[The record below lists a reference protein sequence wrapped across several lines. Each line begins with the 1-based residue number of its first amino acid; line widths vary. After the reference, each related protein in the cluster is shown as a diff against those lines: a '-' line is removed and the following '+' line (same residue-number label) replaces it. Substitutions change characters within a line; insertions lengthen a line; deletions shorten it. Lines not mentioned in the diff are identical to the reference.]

1 MITISLCMIVKNEEA
16 VLARC
21 LASYT
26 PVVDEIIIIDTGS
39 TDKTKEIARNYT
51 NQVYDFTW
59 TGSFSD
65 ARNYSF
71 SKATKEYIFCADADE
86 VLDEENQKRFL
97 LMKENLLPEIDIV
110 QMYYGNQLSHNTIY
124 NYDKEYR
131 PKLYKR
137 IRHFIWEGSIH
148 EAVRLNPVI
157 YDSDITITHL
167 PQGNHATRDLAAFE
181 NMERAQL
188 YFDSR
193 LHNIYAK
200 ELFIAGEDEHFI
212 RAIPTF
218 LRTMEDTERSVD
230 ELKEA
235 CCILTRAYRIKKDI
249 ANFFKFATKTIAM
262 EGCSEVCM
270 ELGDY
275 YHALG
280 DFQEAI
286 LWYYNAAF
294 ETECIL
300 KLSVK
305 TKDSLLALAKCY
317 ETLGDSEMAS
327 TYQQQA
333 LSNENV

>member
-21 LASYT
+21 LSSYA
-26 PVVDEIIIIDTGS
+26 PVVDEIVIIDTGS
-39 TDKTKEIARNYT
+39 TDRTKEIAREYT
-51 NQVYDFTW
+51 DLVYDFPW

-65 ARNYSF
+65 ARNASF
-71 SKATKEYIFCADADE
+71 CKATKDYILCADADE
-86 VLDEENQKRFL
+86 VLDRENRSRFL
-97 LMKENLLPEIDIV
+97 LLKENLLPEIDIV
-110 QMYYGNQLSHNTIY
+110 QMYYANQLSSNTIY

-137 IRHFIWEGSIH
+137 IRNFIWEGSIH
-148 EAVRLNPVI
+148 EAVRLAPVI

-167 PQGNHATRDLAAFE
+167 PQGNHADRDLAAFE
-181 NMERAQL
+181 KMEADHV
-188 YFDSR
+188 YFDKR

-200 ELFIAGEDEHFI
+200 ELLIAGEKEHFI

-218 LRTMEDTERSVD
+218 LRTMEDTNRSVD

-235 CCILTRAYRIKKDI
+235 CCVLTKAFRLSGDI
-249 ANFFKFATKTIAM
+249 PGFFKYAMKAVAM
-262 EGCSEVCM
+262 EGCSEICM

-275 YHALG
+275 YFSIKDIH
-280 DFQEAI
+280 EAI
-286 LWYYNAAF
+286 VWYYNAAF

-305 TKDSLLALAKCY
+305 KQESLLALAKCY
-317 ETLGDSEMAS
+317 ETLGDFETAGC
-327 TYQQQA
+327 YREQA
-333 LSNENV
+333 VTS

>member
-21 LASYT
+21 LSSYL
-26 PVVDEIIIIDTGS
+26 PVMDEIIIIDTGS
-39 TDKTKEIARNYT
+39 TDKTKEIARKYT
-51 NQVYDFTW
+51 DLVYDFSW

-86 VLDEENQKRFL
+86 VLDEENLQRFL
-97 LMKENLLPEIDIV
+97 LLKEHLLPEIDIV
-110 QMYYGNQLSHNTIY
+110 QMYYGNQLFYNTIY

-137 IRHFIWEGSIH
+137 IRNFLWEGTIH

-157 YDSDITITHL
+157 YESDITITHL
-167 PQGNHATRDLAAFE
+167 PQGNHAFRDLAAFE
-181 NMERAQL
+181 KMEADHK
-188 YFDSR
+188 YFDKR
-193 LHNIYAK
+193 LHNIYAR
-200 ELFIAGEDEHFI
+200 ELMIAGEKEHFI
-212 RAIPTF
+212 RSIPVF

-235 CCILTRAYRIKKDI
+235 CCILAKAYAYQKDI
-249 ANFFKFATKTIAM
+249 PHFFKYAMKGVAM
-262 EGCSEVCM
+262 EGCSEICM

-275 YHALG
+275 YFSTG
-280 DFQEAI
+280 DIKEAI
-286 LWYYNAAF
+286 IWYYNAAF

-300 KLSVK
+300 KLAVK
-305 TKDSLLALAKCY
+305 TRESLLALVKCY
-317 ETLGDSEMAS
+317 EELGDCETADSYRRQLPCS
-327 TYQQQA
+327 
-333 LSNENV
+333 S